1 MFVCWFGVDE
11 RFWLGLVPAPG
22 LISDTPSPE
31 DYGREGKG
39 GKSIGRTRAEI
50 TCMAFDESN
59 PVVLCVIITK

>member
-1 MFVCWFGVDE
+1 MCWFGVDE
-11 RFWLGLVPAPG
+11 RVWLGLVPALG

-39 GKSIGRTRAEI
+39 GEKNYWTYKSRDYMHG
-50 TCMAFDESN
+50 FDESN